1 MELSLCSFANTLREI
16 YLCRIMQRQ
25 YGEMKIFLAY
35 LLQQVH
41 QQCTNS
47 GNNILNSLYYYSL
60 LQNSL
65 RFTISTFGLLIC
77 RPQPSWDRTC
87 TAAAAIGLLSELSLL
102 PQLSSYGLDKQA
114 DSVEEALVVLLD
126 SLTGRRLRMGRS
138 ITRKVR
144 NTINIC

>member
-1 MELSLCSFANTLREI
+1 
-16 YLCRIMQRQ
+16 MQRQ

-35 LLQQVH
+35 LLQLVH

-60 LQNSL
+60 LQNSSVSQFL
-65 RFTISTFGLLIC
+65 HLIC